1 MSLPRWQRLLARP
14 GARLRRMPDG
24 GYGVFPDGDMRRRP
38 LARLKSE
45 IMVTARADGLIT
57 GDDDSG
63 YVLAASASDLAQ
75 RRDGDFRTPHQST
88 VRRNIFEPSGRITSR
103 EIDLSGSPLARW
115 APGKGGSGWLSQA
128 EFEAGERLR
137 DDYHRSVLS
146 ERVTSDW
153 AGYLAPARSGK
164 ARSKEDA
171 PQSALDAKQ
180 RVLRALEAVGPGL
193 DGMLS
198 RICLRELGLEAAEAE
213 GGWPSRS
220 GKALLKLA
228 LQRLALHYGLV
239 SRKQLE
245 LKP

>member
-1 MSLPRWQRLLARP
+1 
-14 GARLRRMPDG
+14 
-24 GYGVFPDGDMRRRP
+24 
-38 LARLKSE
+38 
-45 IMVTARADGLIT
+45 
-57 GDDDSG
+57 
-63 YVLAASASDLAQ
+63 VLAASASDLAQ

-164 ARSKEDA
+164 SRSKEDA